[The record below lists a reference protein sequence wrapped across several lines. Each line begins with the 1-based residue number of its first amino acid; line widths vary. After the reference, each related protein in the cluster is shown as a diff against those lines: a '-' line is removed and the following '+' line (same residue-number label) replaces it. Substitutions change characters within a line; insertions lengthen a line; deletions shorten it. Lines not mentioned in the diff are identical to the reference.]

1 MVIFAVSEVS
11 AYSGYNYSKGCY
23 EDGGN
28 CITYLRSIDEVV
40 IMDEI
45 FRRAR
50 RRARI
55 RGSGTISSRDVRRY
69 KATPIYDFRNRD
81 IAQVINIEY
90 VKDDQ
95 LSVIVFNKDTVF
107 PENFNP
113 YSEMSCNQLNN
124 TGDILCFYR
133 KATED

>member
-1 MVIFAVSEVS
+1 MNLNQIFYSSIAACCLLMVIFAVSEVS

-23 EDGGN
+23 EDNGN
-28 CITYLRSIDEVV
+28 CITYLRS
-40 IMDEI
+40 
-45 FRRAR
+45 
-50 RRARI
+50 
-55 RGSGTISSRDVRRY
+55 ISSRDVRRY
-69 KATPIYDFRNRD
+69 KATSIYDFRNRD

-124 TGDILCFYR
+124 TGDILCFYH